1 MKLIDVSSNQ
11 GTVDWKKVS
20 DIPDMKG
27 AILRTTIKSGV
38 FDNKFLANVTGIA
51 SNINDHFGY
60 CGYYKFAYTRNYL
73 DAYLEAMTTLTKIE
87 KAGVLGCCHRFFLD
101 LEGWGGRD
109 YTTREASEVIKGYG
123 EAAAEMGVPFG
134 LYANWNYIKNIID
147 PMWSKRVYFWLARYA
162 STMGSCGE
170 WEPKIWQYSSKG
182 TVNGISGNVDM
193 NEVITII

>member
-11 GTVDWKKVS
+11 GSINWTKVS
-20 DIPDMKG
+20 QIPDMKG
-27 AILRTTIKSGV
+27 AILRTTLKNGS
-38 FDNKFLANVTGIA
+38 FDSKLLANVTGIA

-60 CGYYKFAYTRNYL
+60 CGFYKFAYTRNYL

-87 KAGVLGCCHRFFLD
+87 KAGVLGCCHRFYLD

-123 EAAAEMGVPFG
+123 EAAAEMAIPFG
-134 LYANWNYIKNIID
+134 LYANQNYILRIID
-147 PMWSKRVYFWLARYA
+147 PIWSKRLYLWMARY
-162 STMGSCGE
+162 SKTMGNTGE

-182 TVNGISGNVDM
+182 KVDGISGNVDM